1 MPTRAAK
8 AIVDLIAKAIV
19 DLNNSKPRNPTQA
32 EIAATIEPLLCLES
46 PALETSPLAAQVRAA
61 LAAETAAREACAKLP
76 NGSAFDEAQ
85 ALCDQRHAEVVEL
98 VSRIPS
104 PPRRIEDLVLLAEV
118 AFHYA
123 ERDRNG
129 RMTELDG
136 TLADSAAA
144 RLIEAVLRFR

>member
-32 EIAATIEPLLCLES
+32 EIAATIEPLLCLEG
-46 PALETSPLAAQVRAA
+46 PASETSPLAAQLRAA
-61 LAAETAAREACAKLP
+61 LAAETAAREACTKLP
-76 NGSAFDEAQ
+76 DGPAFDEASD
-85 ALCDQRHAEVVEL
+85 LIEQRHAEVVEL

-104 PPRRIEDLVLLAEV
+104 PPGRPEDLTLLAEV

-129 RMTELDG
+129 RMRE
-136 TLADSAAA
+136 
-144 RLIEAVLRFR
+144 